1 MLFFI
6 NDEIN
11 WQKTQAWAYA
21 GFNLEDGGRPNIPW
35 KTGTFSLSIGGEIEN
50 FTGKNPKTQVGLFEK
65 ILQSCQKFEEA
76 KNVLKSEIVST
87 NLEGVPARKGLT
99 GYVAT

>member
-6 NDEIN
+6 KDEMN

-50 FTGKNPKTQVGLFEK
+50 FTGKNRKTQVGLFEK
-65 ILQSCQKFEEA
+65 KEA